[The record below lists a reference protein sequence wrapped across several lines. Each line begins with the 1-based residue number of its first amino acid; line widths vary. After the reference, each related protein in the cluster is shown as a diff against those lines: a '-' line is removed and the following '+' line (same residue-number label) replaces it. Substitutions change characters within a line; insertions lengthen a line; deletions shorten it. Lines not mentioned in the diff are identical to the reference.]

1 MIGDETSE
9 TTEQQKRRRRVWQA
23 IELDTIKQLSE
34 TLIGMQKERNL
45 NRNDRSKHGQRSKT
59 ERTGQSSCVI
69 VKLYGVD
76 GETDLEVIH
85 DPVEFFGQ

>member
-34 TLIGMQKERNL
+34 TLIGMQKERNR
-45 NRNDRSKHGQRSKT
+45 NRNDRSKT
-59 ERTGQSSCVI
+59 WTTI
-69 VKLYGVD
+69 
-76 GETDLEVIH
+76 
-85 DPVEFFGQ
+85 